1 VSKFFGSAGN
11 PLLANF
17 LLLNLPP
24 TPRIVHSFLITSFA
38 QICNKEEEEEEEG
51 VVLVFTSCAFN

>member
-1 VSKFFGSAGN
+1 
-11 PLLANF
+11 
-17 LLLNLPP
+17 
-24 TPRIVHSFLITSFA
+24 LITSFA